1 MAWRNAAARE
11 ATAGGTAEDR
21 LDAAT
26 RVAA

>member
-1 MAWRNAAARE
+1 VSRNAAARD